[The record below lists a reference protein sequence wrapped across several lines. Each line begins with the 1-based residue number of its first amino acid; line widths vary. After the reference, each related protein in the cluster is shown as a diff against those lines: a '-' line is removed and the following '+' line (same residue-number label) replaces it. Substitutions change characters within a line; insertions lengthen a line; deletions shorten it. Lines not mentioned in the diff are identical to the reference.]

1 MYSLFKYFLL
11 FLFSLQLYAAGSH
24 MNFALTGNKVN
35 NSDYRAGAEFGVDMI
50 KTFNNGIELGGA
62 LDAGLFMVK
71 EYQTTNDEGARLVDF
86 LVRAGYN
93 FNNSFQ
99 IPFALRTGAG
109 YAIGQIGVTPIEGFI
124 YDVAG
129 EYDFGNTYGFGV
141 KYKKA
146 NLTLSFPNDPKID
159 YSQLGCYL
167 SIKF

>member
-1 MYSLFKYFLL
+1 
-11 FLFSLQLYAAGSH
+11 

-35 NSDYRAGAEFGVDMI
+35 SSDYRAGAEFGIDMI

-86 LVRAGYN
+86 LIRAGYN

-99 IPFALRTGAG
+99 IPFALRVGAG
-109 YAIGQIGVTPIEGFI
+109 YAVGDIGTTSMKGYI
-124 YDVAG
+124 YDIAG
-129 EYDFGNTYGFGV
+129 EYDFTAQYGVGV

-146 NLTLSFPNDPKID
+146 DLTLVLPNDPKID
-159 YSQLGCYL
+159 YSQIGCYL
-167 SIKF
+167 SVKF